1 MLKIVKIKSII
12 KKEFLKKQKVYR
24 KVTSLK
30 DKYLKHPVL
39 M

>member
-12 KKEFLKKQKVYR
+12 KKEFFKKQKVYR

-30 DKYLKHPVL
+30 EKYLKHPVL

>member
-12 KKEFLKKQKVYR
+12 KKKFLKKQKVYQ

-30 DKYLKHPVL
+30 EKYLKHPVL

>member
-12 KKEFLKKQKVYR
+12 KNEFLKKKKVYR
-24 KVTSLK
+24 KVKSLK